1 MANILLAELLAQH
14 LGERIVDSLEEVGHL
29 KLRSIELEGCSQ
41 TAQMGHAE
49 SMATAYQIELRR
61 HRVDAI
67 HDIVV
72 LDKVYLV
79 HARRKVEHRQFAHH
93 TVGIDGMDTLLGHID
108 LQASHRGKG
117 GEQLAVDI
125 GHTDTVVVNH
135 VDGTHTASGQHLDDI
150 TAHAAY
156 TKDCYSTGSERL
168 EGKTAQK
175 KLRS

>member
-1 MANILLAELLAQH
+1 MADILLAELLAQD

-61 HRVDAI
+61 HRVDTVHHI
-67 HDIVV
+67 II
-72 LDKVYLV
+72 LSKVYLV
-79 HARRKVEHRQFAHH
+79 RPRREVEHRQFVHLAL
-93 TVGIDGMDTLLGHID
+93 GIDGMDTLLGHID
-108 LQASHRGKG
+108 LRASHRGKG

-135 VDGTHTASGQHLDDI
+135 VDGTHTAPGQHIDDI
-150 TAHAAY
+150 TAHAAHA
-156 TKDCYSTGSERL
+156 KDCYSTGSERL
-168 EGKTAQK
+168 EGRTAQK